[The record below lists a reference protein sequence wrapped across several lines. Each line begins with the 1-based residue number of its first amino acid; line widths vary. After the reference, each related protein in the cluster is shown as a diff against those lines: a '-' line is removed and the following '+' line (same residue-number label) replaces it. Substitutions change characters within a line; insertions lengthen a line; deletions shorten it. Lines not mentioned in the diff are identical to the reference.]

1 MWRINAPSI
10 SVQTVLDACV
20 VNVADATRKAA
31 FEALRDP
38 LSQAATAF
46 WAALE
51 TTTLHELQAVAMV
64 GEMDTADM
72 IWLYDQKMVPAKS
85 PGRPF
90 YDALKMAA
98 PNGKCPL
105 CGRGN
110 VYSLDHHLPK
120 TRFANLTITPT
131 NLIPS
136 CQDCNKTKTQ
146 TVPTLASEE
155 TIHPYIDDID
165 GRIWLRARVVEV
177 SPAALFF
184 YADPSTAWSLTLQR
198 RVKSH
203 FRVFKL
209 RKAYASEA
217 ANLIGNIRGHLVRHV
232 SRQGP
237 AGIRAY
243 LADQAESCREV
254 HLNSWEAA
262 SYSALSESDWF
273 CNVEYSLLG

>member
-1 MWRINAPSI
+1 MWRISAPAI
-10 SVQTVLDACV
+10 SVQTVLDACI
-20 VNVADATRKAA
+20 VNVADAVKKAA
-31 FEALRDP
+31 FEAVGGDLT
-38 LSQAATAF
+38 LAAEEF

-51 TTTLHELQAVAMV
+51 TTTLHELPAVATV
-64 GEMDTADM
+64 GEMSIADM
-72 IWLYDQKMVPAKS
+72 IWLYEQKMVPAKS
-85 PGRPF
+85 PGRPL

-120 TRFANLTITPT
+120 TRFADLTITPT

-146 TVPTLASEE
+146 TVPTLAAEE
-155 TIHPYIDDID
+155 TIHPYADDID
-165 GRIWLRARVVEV
+165 GVIWLRARVVEV
-177 SPAALFF
+177 APAALFF
-184 YADPSTAWSLTLQR
+184 YADPYLDWPLTLQR
-198 RVKSH
+198 RVKCH
-203 FRVFKL
+203 FRIFKL

-217 ANLIGNIRGHLVRHV
+217 ANLIGNIRGHLVRNV
-232 SRQGP
+232 SKQGA

-254 HLNSWEAA
+254 RLNSWEAA

-273 CNVEYSLLG
+273 CDGGYALLG